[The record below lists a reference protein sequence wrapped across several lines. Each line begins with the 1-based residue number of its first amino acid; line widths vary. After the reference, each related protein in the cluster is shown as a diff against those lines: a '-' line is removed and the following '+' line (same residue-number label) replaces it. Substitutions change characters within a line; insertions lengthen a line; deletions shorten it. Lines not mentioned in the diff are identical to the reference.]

1 MTRDTLNSLIV
12 FFTFI
17 FSFACGLFLV
27 RVLIPLYFFIFS
39 PFSKTLHNFYIT
51 IGVIVFILLLLDLI
65 FFKKGK
71 YNWGIWLTITAVLL
85 LGFGIPIF
93 MLENNQMLW
102 HEAVFTKSGP
112 VYFVDFSDDQLKILN
127 SISDLYALIWGKVYL
142 FVYPYI
148 AFFIAVYIYLWR
160 EGWRYKGIRI
170 KF

>member
-1 MTRDTLNSLIV
+1 M
-12 FFTFI
+12 
-17 FSFACGLFLV
+17 
-27 RVLIPLYFFIFS
+27 
-39 PFSKTLHNFYIT
+39 
-51 IGVIVFILLLLDLI
+51 GVIAFILLLLDLI

-102 HEAVFTKSGP
+102 HEAVFNKSGP
-112 VYFVDFSDDQLKILN
+112 VYFVDFSDDQLRILN

-148 AFFIAVYIYLWR
+148 AFFIAAYIYLWR